1 MCIKVKFLANQE
13 GAFVTL
19 KGSLSAKG
27 AKIDKKLSM
36 SNVKPLLRGCP
47 WGAPEPFQA
56 QQNSI
61 YRVKSLNNRQEV

>member
-13 GAFVTL
+13 RAFVTL

-36 SNVKPLLRGCP
+36 SNDVKPLWRGCP

-61 YRVKSLNNRQEV
+61 